1 MVLPHPAVMIQITKT
16 SGRLQQP
23 ETLAYNIAAAAGTEG
38 NKMTISKKL
47 QKILALTLM
56 TSFLSTSFL
65 MGVSEAASAR
75 HNGGGRPPAHA
86 RQIQRET
93 QRGPSVHQM
102 KAPMQKH
109 SSGHQARPAVHKSAP
124 AHQGYGMHKGGPG
137 HQVQPMMHKSGS
149 IHHGSPTMHRG
160 GSIYHGGPTMHRGG
174 SIYHGSPMMHRGG
187 SIYHGGPM
195 MHRGGPIVHRSEPV
209 FHHRPAP
216 PPPHHRHHDDHRSMH
231 SGEWIGALIVGGVLG
246 AIIANKT
253 HPANRPDY
261 VEYAD

>member
-75 HNGGGRPPAHA
+75 HNGGGRPPAHS

-149 IHHGSPTMHRG
+149 IRHGGPMMHRG
-160 GSIYHGGPTMHRGG
+160 GSIHHGG
-174 SIYHGSPMMHRGG
+174 PMMHRGG

-195 MHRGGPIVHRSEPV
+195 MHRGGPIVHRREPV

-216 PPPHHRHHDDHRSMH
+216 PPPYHRHHDDHRSMH